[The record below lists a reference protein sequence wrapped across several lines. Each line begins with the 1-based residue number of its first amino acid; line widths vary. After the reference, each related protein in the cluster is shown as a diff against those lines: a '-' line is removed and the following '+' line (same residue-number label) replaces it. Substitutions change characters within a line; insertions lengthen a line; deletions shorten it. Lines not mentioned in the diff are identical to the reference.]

1 MGDHLE
7 PKTRILLGASQGERL
22 QYVMAPKWIGYG
34 RAKEALAKLEDLL
47 AQPKTHRMPNLI
59 IHGPT
64 NNGKTMI
71 VRRFLRD
78 HPHHDNPDGDAAEV
92 PVLLVQM
99 PFSPEPRR
107 FYRSILEQLFATYRS
122 SDNLANLETQ
132 AIRLLRACGL
142 RMLIIDEL
150 HNILAGRMDNQRQF
164 LNLIRYLGNELEVPI
179 VCLGIQS
186 ALRAIQ
192 IDEQLANR
200 FEPFALP
207 TWKDGKNFRR
217 LLNSFEA
224 VLPLQE
230 RSFLASN
237 AMAMSIMA
245 KSEGTIGEVLML
257 LRAAAKYSIINDLP
271 RIDESAIDQCDYVPP
286 RERRRAAERQ
296 V

>member
-1 MGDHLE
+1 MGDHLA
-7 PKTRILLGASQGERL
+7 PKAKAMLTASEGERL
-22 QYVMAPKWIGYG
+22 QYVMAPKWIGYA
-34 RAKEALAKLEDLL
+34 RAKEALSKLEDLL
-47 AQPKTHRMPNLI
+47 VHPKMHRMPNLM

-71 VRRFLRD
+71 IQRFMRD
-78 HPHHDNPDGDAAEV
+78 HPHNDNPDGDAAEV
-92 PVLLVQM
+92 PVLTVQM

-107 FYRSILEQLFATYRS
+107 FYRTILEQLFATYRS

-142 RMLIIDEL
+142 RLLIIDEL

-207 TWKDGKNFRR
+207 TWEDGQDFRR

-224 VLPLQE
+224 VLPLGE
-230 RSFLASN
+230 RSFLASDN
-237 AMAMSIMA
+237 MATAIMA

-257 LRAAAKYSIINDLP
+257 LRAAAKYSIINGISHVNEGVLG
-271 RIDESAIDQCDYVPP
+271 ACDYISP
-286 RERRRAAERQ
+286 RERRRAAER
-296 V
+296 